1 VLPQMSTLRA
11 SRSVLAIAASAGFT
25 GAISGTESHLLGD
38 DGSAARSGGCQGSLQ
53 EPFSVPLLDD
63 LISPRE
69 QRGVG
74 LACYRSMPLRPRR
87 GDKPLGPS
95 CWALTC

>member
-1 VLPQMSTLRA
+1 MLPQMSTLRA

-74 LACYRSMPLRPRR
+74 LASATAQCRCVRAGAINPLVRR
-87 GDKPLGPS
+87 AGR
-95 CWALTC
+95 